1 MKSLLASLLLLAC
14 LPLAAQTSY
23 DELEFEMDSTASVYK
38 PSSKNYVL
46 LKSKR
51 GSSGMNK
58 TAAGDAAVNLE
69 VSEIVL
75 VYTETEA
82 SDLAEREQANR
93 ERWENLLS
101 TYPELFQFSTTYKS
115 VCQCRLGGDAE
126 MLKSTQGFYVYING
140 EIPKVEESPK
150 VAEEKPA
157 PAAPVKQVVTE
168 EKKPAAPVAAE
179 KPATPAK
186 TETAPVKEPVSTV
199 AKTDNSTAKP
209 KDPPPAETV
218 AEPVVEKSHPTETK
232 VAEEPKEKEEE
243 APAAP
248 VAKKPTTKKP
258 AASAKPRR
266 AKDPKACRQPCYGFG
281 DEDLVAF
288 FKDNIQLS
296 KKQKRKAKNWVANVR
311 LQINHDGTIKKA
323 MVTGSEEGFN
333 EMVNTALKSMNP
345 WNCAVKN
352 GVAVKSEVRFNLKY
366 DKSTKAIRPSDFIM
380 NPKASPKCPCV
391 TDGELFD

>member
-140 EIPKVEESPK
+140 EIPKIEESPK

-157 PAAPVKQVVTE
+157 PAAPAKQVVTE

-179 KPATPAK
+179 KPAAPAK

-199 AKTDNSTAKP
+199 AKTDNTAAKP
-209 KDPPPAETV
+209 KDPPPVETV